1 MGSTPRPGQARAM
14 TATSPAR
21 AVPPLV
27 PAARRW
33 PALAAA
39 GWVGTFC
46 LVTGTVVTWALL
58 TGGSLAEN
66 GVVLLAIGLRV
77 VTVLMAL
84 AAVQRWG
91 RSVPG
96 WLLLAGLWGAAAVQL
111 AYPVA
116 ETVVK
121 GLILG
126 GLIDPIDKGI
136 SNMSG
141 EGWFNFAATW
151 LIWGVPGVLF
161 ALAALTYGRQ
171 IAARGRWVALGVVG
185 GVVLLGGLGMLIG

>member
-1 MGSTPRPGQARAM
+1 MTRPGPRGDAPAM
-14 TATSPAR
+14 VSAAPAR
-21 AVPPLV
+21 PAPPAPV
-27 PAARRW
+27 APRRW

-39 GWVGTFC
+39 AWVGAFC
-46 LVTGTVVTWALL
+46 VVAGSAVTWALV
-58 TGGSLAEN
+58 TGGSFSEH

-77 VTVLMAL
+77 VTVVMAL

-91 RSVPG
+91 RLVPG
-96 WLLLAGLWGAAAVQL
+96 WLLLAGLWGAGAVQL

-126 GLIDPIDKGI
+126 GLVDPIDKGI
-136 SNMSG
+136 SNMSA
-141 EGWFNFAATW
+141 EGWFNFGATW

-161 ALAALTYGRQ
+161 TLAALDHGRRV
-171 IAARGRWVALGVVG
+171 AGRGRAVALGIVG
-185 GVVLLGGLGMLIG
+185 GVVLLGGLGMAIG